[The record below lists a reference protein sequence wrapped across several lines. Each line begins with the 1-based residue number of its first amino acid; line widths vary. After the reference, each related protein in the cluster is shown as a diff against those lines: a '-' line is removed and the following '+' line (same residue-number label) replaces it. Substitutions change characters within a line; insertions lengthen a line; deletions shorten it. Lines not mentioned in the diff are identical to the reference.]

1 MAQISAWVDGIVNA
15 AQTTIGQGADVAPM
29 KAVAETVPRG
39 RASAWIVLLVAAAT
53 GLTPFLVTSLS
64 DDGTALGQRARV
76 GSVWVGFDDPV
87 QCGGNPWEK
96 SWAASHPGEPYPIGS
111 HFVADEKEQAW
122 LRQYFRGQ
130 GATVG
135 DIEVMPWDCPVCD
148 ACGCHAGYT
157 LYLRVPRGDL
167 ATMETFGFRLV
178 ER

>member
-1 MAQISAWVDGIVNA
+1 MKPATESVRRACAPVWMA
-15 AQTTIGQGADVAPM
+15 
-29 KAVAETVPRG
+29 
-39 RASAWIVLLVAAAT
+39 LLVAAAT
-53 GLTPFLVTSLS
+53 GLTPFLAASLTV
-64 DDGTALGQRARV
+64 DGTALRHRV
-76 GSVWVGFDDPV
+76 PAGGLWVGFDDPA
-87 QCGGNPWEK
+87 QCAGNPWEK

-111 HFVADEKEQAW
+111 HFSADEKEKAW
-122 LRQYFRGQ
+122 LREYFRGH
-130 GATVG
+130 GVTLG